1 MGLSLILDAMVHPR
15 LGAAPSRG
23 LEKGQSLC
31 FVAAERK
38 FLWVKPFETNPYS
51 AYMRIRAEL
60 KPGFMGSALIIR
72 PRFSRME
79 AL

>member
-1 MGLSLILDAMVHPR
+1 M
-15 LGAAPSRG
+15 
-23 LEKGQSLC
+23 EKGQSLC

-38 FLWVKPFETNPYS
+38 FLWVKPFETIPYN
-51 AYMRIRAEL
+51 AYMHVRTEL
-60 KPGFMGSALIIR
+60 KSNVMNSAITIR